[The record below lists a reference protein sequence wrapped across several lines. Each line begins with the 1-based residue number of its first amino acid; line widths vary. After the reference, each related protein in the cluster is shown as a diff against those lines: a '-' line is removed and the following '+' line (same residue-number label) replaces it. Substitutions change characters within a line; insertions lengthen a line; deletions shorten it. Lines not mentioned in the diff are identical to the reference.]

1 MLELNML
8 QFAHV
13 LGFVYWLGVDTAV
26 YYTSRYAVDR
36 SLSPDTRITTI
47 RILFALDLMPRICM
61 TMILPVGVH
70 LAWRLGLIPMPAAA
84 MAMVWLICF
93 AWLAM
98 VLFLHFRHG
107 SPKHGAL
114 TRFDFSFRIV
124 VIGSL
129 IAYAIL
135 SLSSDAGA
143 RVDWVAWKLLIFAG
157 LISCGL
163 MIRITLKPFGPAFG
177 RLLAGQAS
185 ETDNE
190 AISSSIAATR
200 PWVLL
205 IWLGLLVSAYLG
217 MTSM

>member
-1 MLELNML
+1 MLELTLL

-36 SLSPDTRITTI
+36 NLSPETRVTTI
-47 RILFALDLMPRICM
+47 RILFALDLTPRICM
-61 TMILPVGVH
+61 TMILPVGLH
-70 LAWRLGLIPMPAAA
+70 LAWRLGLVPITGTA
-84 MAMVWLICF
+84 MAVIWLTCF

-114 TRFDFSFRIV
+114 TRFDFYFRIV
-124 VIGSL
+124 VIMLLAGYALASL
-129 IAYAIL
+129 VG
-135 SLSSDAGA
+135 DAGA

-157 LISCGL
+157 LISLGL
-163 MIRITLKPFGPAFG
+163 IIRIKLKPFGPAFG
-177 RLLAGQAS
+177 RLIAGQATA
-185 ETDNE
+185 EDD
-190 AISSSIAATR
+190 AVISRSIASTR

-205 IWLGLLVSAYLG
+205 IWLGLVVSAYLG
-217 MTSM
+217 ITSM

>member
-1 MLELNML
+1 MHELTNL

-36 SLSPDTRITTI
+36 SLAQETRITTI

-61 TMILPVGVH
+61 TLILPVGIH
-70 LAWRLGLIPMPAAA
+70 LAWRYGLVPIPTAA
-84 MAMVWLICF
+84 MTMIWLICI

-107 SPKHGAL
+107 SPKHGVL
-114 TRFDFSFRIV
+114 TRFDFYFRLI

-129 IAYAIL
+129 AAYAIL
-135 SLSSDAGA
+135 SLTSDAGA

-157 LISCGL
+157 LVSCGL
-163 MIRITLKPFGPAFG
+163 MIRVKLRSFGPAFG

-185 ETDNE
+185 ETDDA